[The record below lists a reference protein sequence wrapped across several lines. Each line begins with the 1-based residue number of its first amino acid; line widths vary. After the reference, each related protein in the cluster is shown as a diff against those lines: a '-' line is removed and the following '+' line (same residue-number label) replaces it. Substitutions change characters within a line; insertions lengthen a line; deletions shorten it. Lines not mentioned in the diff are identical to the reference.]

1 MPESHII
8 EDEAALYV
16 LGQLGAAERHAFEA
30 RLAQS
35 AELRALVGELEAST
49 VALALAVP
57 QHQPPPRVWQ
67 RIEDNVN
74 AFASSQLTQRH
85 PRNRA
90 ESCGARFLAR
100 VAAPRLGSGG
110 RMFAWLV
117 ALCTLGEPSWS
128 AAVHGTAHRFRELFS
143 SRNSISEF
151 CPE

>member
-67 RIEDNVN
+67 RIEDNVTQETERKVVAP
-74 AFASSQLTQRH
+74 AFWR
-85 PRNRA
+85 
-90 ESCGARFLAR
+90 
-100 VAAPRLGSGG
+100 
-110 RMFAWLV
+110 AWLRHGWAAAAACLLGWLLY
-117 ALCTLGEPSWS
+117 ALW
-128 AAVHGTAHRFRELFS
+128 V
-143 SRNSISEF
+143 N
-151 CPE
+151 